1 MHTSNYDLSEKET
14 VGDQIDAVLQREC
27 RAAKANYNLSVREEL
42 TNCFR
47 STVSQAVAVSQ
58 RQLPLRLLALISA
71 SDFQLA

>member
-14 VGDQIDAVLQREC
+14 VGDQIDVVLQREC

-47 STVSQAVAVSQ
+47 STVSQAVAVETTGLDI
-58 RQLPLRLLALISA
+58 RIRFPTGLRKTTSL
-71 SDFQLA
+71 